1 MFHHRRAALC
11 ATVTLAALLAMPAPA
26 GAAQPAAGA
35 AAAPAGATSSAAA
48 DLTQAVTAAMRH
60 QLGAKARASY
70 GVAAGSSLRTLV
82 EPQRWSS
89 DRAWTFGSSVFLIP
103 KGIETAP
110 VTSLFVARLAGGAW
124 KVGLQGTPDF
134 AALSHQA
141 PASVVKDGERGPFA
155 RTVQPRALTADTGLS
170 LPWRQGM
177 GWAHWGVHGN
187 SGQSRPYNS
196 IDFYG
201 GDGNVLASR
210 AGTMYRHCTSGGRWP
225 YITVMH
231 DNGYT
236 TGYYHLRDTTGK
248 ASGSQV
254 NLGEYLGRIA
264 EELPCGGSANGD
276 HTHWTLWSGSDGN
289 TPVAVQG
296 KTIGGWTWWEGA
308 SAYTGY
314 AERAGTR
321 IYRNVCCNLVNHGG
335 GGDPGRTFE
344 NATNVDI
351 PDQGTAESSITVSGI
366 PGNAPRSL
374 SIYQDIHHT
383 WRGDLQID
391 LIGPSGRAYRLRDQ
405 AAGDD
410 ADIVHETD
418 AVDASAETA
427 NGVWKLRVTDLE
439 ANDSGY
445 IDAWSLT
452 F

>member
-1 MFHHRRAALC
+1 MIHQRRAALG
-11 ATVTLAALLAMPAPA
+11 AMAMLAGLLVTTAPA
-26 GAAQPAAGA
+26 SATSS
-35 AAAPAGATSSAAA
+35 AGATSSAPAA
-48 DLTQAVTAAMRH
+48 RPDLTKAVSAAMQDR
-60 QLGAKARASY
+60 LGARARSSY
-70 GVAAGSSLRTLV
+70 GLAAGSYLKTLV
-82 EPQRWSS
+82 EPQRWSA

-103 KGIETAP
+103 KGVEAAP
-110 VTSLFVARLAGGAW
+110 VTSLFVARLSGGTW
-124 KVGLQGTPDF
+124 KVGLQGAPDF
-134 AALSHQA
+134 AALSHDA
-141 PASVVKDGERGPFA
+141 PSAVVKDSERAPFA
-155 RTVQPRALTADTGLS
+155 RTVQPKALSADTGLS
-170 LPWRQGM
+170 LPWREGT
-177 GWAHWGVHGN
+177 GWGHWGVHGN

-196 IDFYG
+196 IDFFG

-248 ASGSQV
+248 ASGSRV

-276 HTHWTLWSGSDGN
+276 HTHWTLWSGSGGN
-289 TPVAVQG
+289 TPVAVEG

-308 SAYTGY
+308 RAYTGY
-314 AERAGTR
+314 AERNGRR
-321 IYRNVCCNLVNHGG
+321 IYRNDCCDLINHGG
-335 GGDPGRTFE
+335 GGDPGKTFE
-344 NATNVDI
+344 NTDNVDI
-351 PDQGTAESSITVSGI
+351 PDQSTVESSLTVSGI
-366 PGNAPRSL
+366 SGNAPRTL
-374 SIYQDIHHT
+374 SVYQDIHHT

-391 LIGPSGRAYRLRDQ
+391 LVAPSGRTYRLRDHDPD
-405 AAGDD
+405 DD

-418 AVDASAETA
+418 VVDASSEPA
-427 NGVWKLRVTDLE
+427 NGVWTLRVRDID

>member
-1 MFHHRRAALC
+1 MIHQRRAALGIM
-11 ATVTLAALLAMPAPA
+11 AVLIGLLVTALPA
-26 GAAQPAAGA
+26 GPAAA
-35 AAAPAGATSSAAA
+35 RPDRPQA
-48 DLTQAVTAAMRH
+48 DLTQAVTTAMHQQLAA
-60 QLGAKARASY
+60 QARGSY
-70 GVAAGSSLRTLV
+70 GLSAGAPLRTLV

-89 DRAWTFGSSVFLIP
+89 GRDWTFGSSVFLIP

-110 VTSLFVARLAGGAW
+110 VTSLFVARLTGGAW
-124 KVGLQGTPDF
+124 KVGLQGTTDF

-141 PASVVKDGERGPFA
+141 PSSVVKETERLPFA
-155 RTVQPRALTADTGLS
+155 RTAEPKSLSADTGLS
-170 LPWRQGM
+170 LPWKQGT
-177 GWAHWGVHGN
+177 GWGHWGVHGN

-225 YITVMH
+225 HITVMH

-248 ASGSQV
+248 ASGSPV

-276 HTHWTLWSGSDGN
+276 HTHWTLWSGSGGN

-296 KTIGGWTWWEGA
+296 KTIGGWTWYEGA

-314 AERAGTR
+314 AERGGTR
-321 IYRNVCCNLVNHGG
+321 IYRNACCNLINYGG
-335 GGDPGRTFE
+335 GGDPGKVFE
-344 NATNVDI
+344 NAANVTI
-351 PDQGTAESSITVSGI
+351 PDQGTAESSITVSGVS
-366 PGNAPRSL
+366 GNAPRTL
-374 SIYQDIHHT
+374 SVYQDVHHT

-391 LIGPSGRAYRLRDQ
+391 LVGPSGRTYRLRDGNS
-405 AAGDD
+405 GDD
-410 ADIVHETD
+410 ADIIHETD
-418 AVDASAETA
+418 VVDASGEVA
-427 NGVWKLRVTDLE
+427 NGVWKLRVRDLDV
-439 ANDSGY
+439 NDTGY